1 MKKRIILLF
10 LLGNLITNAYAQN
23 EECNCKSDLTFLDSK
38 IRKMPAYKINKKAY
52 NAAYS
57 KFLIEVVSINSIF
70 ECHSLLNELLIS
82 LNDNHCKVYSNDLG
96 ATEDVKANSER
107 FNEFKKSELFNTYP
121 KPNINLDSLR
131 TVLNAKTLPDIE
143 GVYKRENYITIGLY
157 RDEAKNNYKA
167 IILDSESD
175 VWQVG
180 EIIYTLIPFGNNY
193 LLNIGGSINSKRL
206 MAYTERIENGF
217 FFYMG
222 FQKDVTQTDYSSIM
236 PSESTYYR
244 EELSDEVTYLK
255 IGSFSSWNPTL
266 SDAVKFYKTLEGNL
280 NKSNLII
287 DLRNNGGGGNRNS
300 DILFKQLINYAK
312 KNKIYVLINH
322 RTASNAE
329 QFAQKLSTLE
339 NCQIFGSRTYGSL
352 AYEIKNSNYTLPC
365 GNFIAVLTSKKHTD
379 FIEYESQGITP
390 DVIFDIDT
398 DWIVQLN
405 NYISKHNES

>member
-175 VWQVG
+175 AWQVG

-222 FQKDVTQTDYSSIM
+222 FQKYVTQTDYSSIM

-329 QFAQKLSTLE
+329 QFAHKLSRLD
-339 NCQIFGSRTYGSL
+339 NCQIFGSRTNGSI
-352 AYEIKNSNYTLPC
+352 AYEVKNSNYPLPC
-365 GNFIAVLTSKKHTD
+365 GNFIAVLTSKKHS
-379 FIEYESQGITP
+379 EYLEFESQGIEP
-390 DVIFDIDT
+390 DVTFSLNS
-398 DWIVQLN
+398 DWIIQLN
-405 NYISKHNES
+405 NYIRK

>member
-1 MKKRIILLF
+1 
-10 LLGNLITNAYAQN
+10 
-23 EECNCKSDLTFLDSK
+23 
-38 IRKMPAYKINKKAY
+38 
-52 NAAYS
+52 
-57 KFLIEVVSINSIF
+57 
-70 ECHSLLNELLIS
+70 
-82 LNDNHCKVYSNDLG
+82 
-96 ATEDVKANSER
+96 
-107 FNEFKKSELFNTYP
+107 
-121 KPNINLDSLR
+121 
-131 TVLNAKTLPDIE
+131 
-143 GVYKRENYITIGLY
+143 
-157 RDEAKNNYKA
+157 
-167 IILDSESD
+167 
-175 VWQVG
+175 
-180 EIIYTLIPFGNNY
+180 
-193 LLNIGGSINSKRL
+193 